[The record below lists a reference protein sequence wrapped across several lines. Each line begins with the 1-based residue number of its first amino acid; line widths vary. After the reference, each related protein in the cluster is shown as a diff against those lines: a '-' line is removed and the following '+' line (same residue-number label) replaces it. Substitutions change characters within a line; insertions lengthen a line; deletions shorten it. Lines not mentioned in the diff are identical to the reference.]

1 MPDQASPTTTIHDP
15 LNGLGSPEMRGVLN
29 RWRRSSKPVAFP
41 TLAVRQ
47 INVPCVQGDCVQVRL
62 VAKVSGRRVEI
73 WQTNEDGLSALTIA
87 LERFD
92 LRCARV
98 SAVALLRGDAGIDT
112 VLPPITELPAAL
124 AE

>member
-1 MPDQASPTTTIHDP
+1 
-15 LNGLGSPEMRGVLN
+15 MRGVLK
-29 RWRRSSKPVAFP
+29 RWRTSSKPVAIP

-47 INVPCVQGDCVQVRL
+47 INVPCVQGECVQVRL

-73 WQTNEDGLSALTIA
+73 WQTNEDGLFALTIA
-87 LERFD
+87 LQRFD

-98 SAVALLRGDAGIDT
+98 SAIAPLRGDAGNDT
-112 VLPPITELPAAL
+112 VLPPMARLAAAL